1 MRILTFCFF
10 NLVLLLNCH
19 VSVHAAD
26 KPSSLIKAM
35 QVGGHILMIRH
46 ANAPGFGDPDT
57 FKISD
62 CSTQRNL
69 DEEGRIQSIKIGE
82 WLQSHK
88 IKPSAI
94 YSSQWCRCLETARLL
109 DLGSVNVFPPLNSF
123 YQKPQNREPSLK
135 NLKQFIA
142 EQTPENDLIIMV
154 THHVTIAA
162 ISGKNVAAGEGV
174 LLKLK
179 PSAPYEFVGVVTT
192 GRVD

>member
-19 VSVHAAD
+19 VSVHATE

-35 QVGGHILMIRH
+35 QTGGHILMIRH
-46 ANAPGFGDPDT
+46 ANAPGFGDPAT
-57 FKISD
+57 VKIGD

-69 DEEGRIQSIKIGE
+69 DEDGRIQAIKIGE
-82 WLQSHK
+82 WLKSHE

-109 DLGSVNVFPPLNSF
+109 DLGSVKAFPALNSF
-123 YQKPQNREPSLK
+123 YQMTQNKEPNLI
-135 NLKQFIA
+135 NLKQFFA
-142 EQTPENDLIIMV
+142 EQTPENDIIIMV
-154 THHVTIAA
+154 THHVTIGA
-162 ISGKNVAAGEGV
+162 ITGKNVAPGDGI

-179 PSAPYEFVGVVTT
+179 PSAPYEFVSVVTT

>member
-1 MRILTFCFF
+1 MRILSFCFF

-26 KPSSLIKAM
+26 NPSSLIKAM
-35 QVGGHILMIRH
+35 QAGGHILMIRH
-46 ANAPGFGDPDT
+46 ANAPGFGDPDN

-69 DEEGRIQSIKIGE
+69 DEEGRIQAIKIGE
-82 WLQSHK
+82 WLQSHE
-88 IKPSAI
+88 IKLSAI

-109 DLGSVNVFPPLNSF
+109 DLGSVKVFPPLNSF

-154 THHVTIAA
+154 THHVTIGA
-162 ISGKNVAAGEGV
+162 ISGKNVAAGNGV

-179 PSAPYEFVGVVTT
+179 PSAPYEFVSVVTT

>member
-10 NLVLLLNCH
+10 NLVLLLNCN

-26 KPSSLIKAM
+26 NPSSLIKAM
-35 QVGGHILMIRH
+35 QAGGHILMIRH
-46 ANAPGFGDPDT
+46 ANAPGFGDPDN

-82 WLQSHK
+82 WLQSHEIK
-88 IKPSAI
+88 ISAI

-135 NLKQFIA
+135 NLKQFIV
-142 EQTPENDLIIMV
+142 EQTPENDLIIMI
-154 THHVTIAA
+154 THHVTIGA
-162 ISGKNVAAGEGV
+162 ISGKNVAPGNGV

-179 PSAPYEFVGVVTT
+179 PSAPYEFVSVVTT